1 MGGATPIGKHFDIK
15 IFGSK
20 GVLMFGGDDKD
31 RDSGQLEVRY
41 FDEKKESYISKG
53 FLMENGEVE
62 GNGPVS
68 LQHFIAAC
76 RGVPFENGADQEV
89 GLQAVKVLDAMYRS
103 AASKKTEK
111 TR

>member
-1 MGGATPIGKHFDIK
+1 
-15 IFGSK
+15 
-20 GVLMFGGDDKD
+20 MFGGDDKD

-41 FDEKKESYISKG
+41 FDDKKESYISKG

-62 GNGPVS
+62 GNGPES

-76 RGVPFENGADQEV
+76 RGLRFENGADQEV